1 MVAPPGRLPH
11 TARILCSPGVC
22 GTANS
27 SGGAGVPAFLS
38 RCQESHAEYT
48 RSWLPSSLALKALS
62 GLSSF
67 HGSRASSPSLST
79 GGFADSSGH
88 GGRLLVGLM
97 ETRLCSRGSQ
107 PLLHR
112 SAPAL
117 SLPRCSCVH
126 LSKCA
131 VGRLNPSFGG
141 QPPLDCQ
148 KCGFYSLFCWASF
161 PSFSHLYS
169 RGDTPFLALLSF
181 MALGKLWNSCTLQT

>member
-1 MVAPPGRLPH
+1 MCGNARGGPEFLDPSRPCTEAQSPALVRMARRSVAWWH
-11 TARILCSPGVC
+11 SARILCSPGVC

-67 HGSRASSPSLST
+67 HGSHASSPSLST

-88 GGRLLVGLM
+88 GVGRLLVGLV
-97 ETRLCSRGSQ
+97 ETRLCSWGSQ
-107 PLLHR
+107 PLHHR

-117 SLPRCSCVH
+117 SRPRCSCVH
-126 LSKCA
+126 LSRCA

-141 QPPLDCQ
+141 QPPLD
-148 KCGFYSLFCWASF
+148 
-161 PSFSHLYS
+161 H
-169 RGDTPFLALLSF
+169 
-181 MALGKLWNSCTLQT
+181 